1 MLNYEILRLIWWL
14 LLGTLLIGFAIMDG
28 FDLGAAI
35 LLPFVA
41 RTDKERRVVLNAIG
55 PVWEGNQVWL
65 ILGAGAI
72 FAAWPMLY
80 AVAFSGFYLA
90 MFLALAAL
98 ILRPVSFKFRSEI
111 ENPVWRTFW
120 DFALFISGVVPA
132 LIFGVA
138 VGNALRGV
146 PFRFDGALRMTYEGD
161 LLGLLNPF
169 ALLCGLVSCA
179 MLIMHGGTYLALKTD
194 QPVADRAAGW
204 ARSAALILLA
214 LFIAGGVYAK
224 FGVEGY
230 RITSDLQHDGPS
242 NPLLKTVE
250 RGGGLL
256 LSNFA
261 AHPWM
266 LLAPALVFIGAL
278 SAWLLLASRRRGWL
292 AFIASATAL
301 LGVIG
306 TAGLSAFPFLLP
318 SSLDPNA
325 SLTVWDSSSSR
336 TTLLI
341 MLTVVVVLLPI
352 VLAYTAFVFRV
363 LRGRVTIAYIEDNS
377 ASLY

>member
-1 MLNYEILRLIWWL
+1 MLDYESLRLIWWL
-14 LLGTLLIGFAIMDG
+14 LLGILLIGFAVMDG
-28 FDLGAAI
+28 FDLGAVM

-41 RTDKERRVVLNAIG
+41 RTGTERRIVLNSIG

-65 ILGAGAI
+65 ILGAGVI

-80 AVAFSGFYLA
+80 AIAFSGFYLA

-111 ENPVWRTFW
+111 ENPRWRTFW
-120 DFALFISGVVPA
+120 DFSLFVSGVVPA

-138 VGNALRGV
+138 VGNALQGV
-146 PFRFDGALRMTYEGD
+146 PFRFDDTLRMTYEGD
-161 LLGLLNPF
+161 LFGLLNPF

-179 MLIMHGGTYLALKTD
+179 MLVMHGGAYLALKAG
-194 QPVADRAAGW
+194 QPVADRAAEH

-214 LFIAGGVYAK
+214 LFIAGGIYAGL
-224 FGVEGY
+224 GVEGY
-230 RITSDLQHDGPS
+230 RITSVLPHDGPS
-242 NPLLKTVE
+242 NPLLKTVA
-250 RGGGLL
+250 RGGGL

-266 LLAPALVFIGAL
+266 SFAPALVFTGAL
-278 SAWLLLASRRRGWL
+278 SARLLLTARKGGVAL
-292 AFIASATAL
+292 IASGVAVAGVIATA
-301 LGVIG
+301 GF
-306 TAGLSAFPFLLP
+306 SAFPFLLP

-341 MLTVVVVLLPI
+341 MLAATLIFLPAVL
-352 VLAYTAFVFRV
+352 VYTSFVYRV
-363 LRGRVTIAYIEDNS
+363 LRGRVTTAYVEDNS
-377 ASLY
+377 STLY